1 MKKHH
6 DQPINEVLNG
16 LLKKGPLKSGYYDS
30 QIKKIWREKL
40 GTLILNHTSSIYFAK
55 GTIYLKISSAA
66 LRQELFMGKQS
77 LKERFNEELGEKIVN
92 EVILQ

>member
-6 DQPINEVLNG
+6 DQPINEVLKG

-30 QIKKIWREKL
+30 QVKRIWKEKL
-40 GTLILNHTSSIYFAK
+40 GKMILGHTTSIFYAK
-55 GTIYLKISSAA
+55 GTIYLKISSAP
-66 LRQELFMGKQS
+66 LRQELFMGKAT
-77 LKERFNEELGEKIVN
+77 LVKRFNEELGEKIVK